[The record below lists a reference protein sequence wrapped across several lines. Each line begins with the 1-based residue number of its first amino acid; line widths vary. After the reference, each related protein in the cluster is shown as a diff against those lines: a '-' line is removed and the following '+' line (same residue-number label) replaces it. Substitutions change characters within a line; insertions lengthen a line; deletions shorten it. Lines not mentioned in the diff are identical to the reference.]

1 MARPKI
7 EPLHK
12 HDPHRHDL
20 DDESV
25 TVGGQIRD
33 LRKAKRMS
41 VTTLAEKIG
50 KSVGYVSQ
58 IERGISAVSI
68 PILNK
73 ISAALE
79 VSNSW
84 FFHGEDDADPTEK
97 AHVVR
102 AGNRRRLSFT
112 GSGMVEELMSPDL
125 SGDVEL
131 IMGCFEPG
139 SATGEEQ
146 ITREKVEVSGHVIK
160 GTIAVEIGDRTYE
173 LGVGDSFRINPGDPH
188 KTYNNGAEEAEV
200 LWILSPPHY

>member
-1 MARPKI
+1 MARLKVQTPKV
-7 EPLHK
+7 ETLHK
-12 HDPHRHDL
+12 SEL
-20 DDESV
+20 EEESV
-25 TVGGQIRD
+25 TVGVQIRD

-58 IERGISAVSI
+58 IERGISAISI

-97 AHVVR
+97 SHVVR
-102 AGNRRRLSFT
+102 ADNRRRLSFT
-112 GSGMVEELMSPDL
+112 GSGMAEELMSPDL

-131 IMGCFEPG
+131 IMGTFEPG
-139 SATGEEQ
+139 AATGEEK
-146 ITREKVEVSGHVIK
+146 IIRETVEVSGHVIK
-160 GTIAVEIGDRTYE
+160 GAIVVEIDDKSYA
-173 LGVGDSFRINPGDPH
+173 LGIGDSFRINPGDPH
-188 KTYNNGAEEAEV
+188 RTYNNGKETAEV

>member
-1 MARPKI
+1 MARPKADN
-7 EPLHK
+7 ELEE
-12 HDPHRHDL
+12 
-20 DDESV
+20 ESV
-25 TVGGQIRD
+25 TLGGQIRD

-41 VTTLAEKIG
+41 GTTLARKIG

-58 IERGISAVSI
+58 IERGISAVTI

-84 FFHGEDDADPTEK
+84 FFHGEDNADPIEK
-97 AHVVR
+97 SHIVR
-102 AGNRRRLSFT
+102 QDRRRRLSFT

-131 IMGCFEPG
+131 IMGTFEPG
-139 SATGEEQ
+139 AATGEEQ
-146 ITREKVEVSGHVIK
+146 ISREKIEVSGHIIK
-160 GTIAVEIGDRTYE
+160 GSIVVEIGENSYALE
-173 LGVGDSFRINPGDPH
+173 VGDSFRIKPGDPH
-188 KTYNNGAEEAEV
+188 KTYNNGEETAEV

>member
-1 MARPKI
+1 MARPKV
-7 EPLHK
+7 EMLHQK
-12 HDPHRHDL
+12 DQHQHDL
-20 DDESV
+20 EDESV
-25 TVGGQIRD
+25 TVGEQIRD

-58 IERGISAVSI
+58 IERGISIVSI

-84 FFHGEDDADPTEK
+84 FFHGEDAADPTEK
-97 AHVVR
+97 SHIVR
-102 AGNRRRLSFT
+102 HNHRRRLSFT

-131 IMGCFEPG
+131 IMGRFEPG
-139 SATGEEQ
+139 SATGDVQ
-146 ITREKVEVSGHVIK
+146 IIREKVEVSGHVIK
-160 GTIAVEIGDRTYE
+160 GTIAVEIGERTYE

-188 KTYNNGAEEAEV
+188 KTYNNGAEDAEV

>member
-1 MARPKI
+1 MARPKV
-7 EPLHK
+7 ENELEE
-12 HDPHRHDL
+12 
-20 DDESV
+20 ESV

-79 VSNSW
+79 ISNSW
-84 FFHGEDDADPTEK
+84 FFHGENDADPTEK

-102 AGNRRRLSFT
+102 AGSRRRLSFT

-131 IMGCFEPG
+131 IMGRFEPG

-160 GTIAVEIGDRTYE
+160 GTIAVEIGEDTYE